1 MPRYER
7 TRTRRS
13 TDGDNARATSGRGH
27 RVTPTTLAQS
37 FARAGASPEGA
48 SPEYAGVQTPNP
60 SDDTT
65 LPISDTRD
73 SKCYV

>member
-13 TDGDNARATSGRGH
+13 TAPRNDVDNARATSGRGH

-37 FARAGASPEGA
+37 FPRAGA